1 MKSIKGKIVTIIL
14 IGSLFFCVSYLIK
27 KRFYINYELS
37 AISSYVDTVKSAL
50 DTLDK

>member
-1 MKSIKGKIVTIIL
+1 MKTLKGKIVTVIL

-27 KRFYINYELS
+27 KRFYINYEIS

-50 DTLDK
+50 DALDK